1 MKKSISLLL
10 IALMMITVLFVS
22 ISCKEAAEEPQ
33 DQGTVVTFDTQ
44 GGSAIDPV
52 AVEPGTKVI
61 KPKKNPTYSGNV
73 FLGWY
78 TDKAGTTE
86 YDFSAVVNESITLY
100 AKWQDQTS
108 YEHSDPILP
117 KGSVALNNNSFTI
130 PTNWSVNPK
139 GWSAANGKTDLPAA
153 IYSFTG
159 ERTNVTNVTPELKAA
174 VAAASADPTFFD
186 ETPKKI
192 LFLFSDGWGVT
203 EVNMSREYK
212 GELIMDSLPYKTES
226 KTDSYKQYSFT
237 DASVNSDYTSHTTTD
252 SCAGGT
258 QVLAGYKTRYGYIAL
273 DVDANPVTTLI
284 EAAHAKGWAT
294 ANVTND
300 NIVDAT
306 PSAAMIHDTNRYHSD
321 VLYYKALKYALAEQ
335 GLDLLMGWDWGMS
348 TYYAT
353 GDWASRLLSAEKEGI
368 KDAIS
373 RQKLT
378 SAAAKA
384 DYSDPI
390 KYFKGLSTD
399 EKYKVASFS
408 VYYTLW
414 ENQDPARR
422 NSFQRWT
429 TTGSGELT
437 QYLTWL
443 ESPSGLAAAI
453 ANLDSTFGNPADF
466 VTRYTKFKDIVE
478 NTDFS
483 KPLLGCWTSDGN
495 DYDSNTPNRGYTIH
509 GSIGKAYP
517 SYPEMVAYTIYQLD
531 KEAGVDG
538 GFFTIIENTCTDG
551 WGHSN
556 NQDTKVYSMMNEVQC
571 FDEGVAIAVKYVL
584 EHPDTLLVLSADHET
599 GGYRLREG
607 WETDF
612 SMISSTT
619 TGHSSQN
626 VPLYAFGAGA
636 QNFSAEAI
644 LAKYGSQANAGV
656 EQDGKIHEGWITG
669 ALMGELITGEAFG
682 LTGNAAYKGQ
692 PFTTSGTPYGG
703 RLWEN

>member
-10 IALMMITVLFVS
+10 IALMMLAVLFIS
-22 ISCKEAAEEPQ
+22 ISCGGQPSEEPQ
-33 DQGTVVTFDTQ
+33 PQGTIVTFDTQ
-44 GGSAIDPV
+44 GGSKIDPV
-52 AVEPGTKVI
+52 SVEPGTKVI

-78 TDKAGTTE
+78 TDKAGTKE
-86 YDFSAVVNESITLY
+86 YDFSSPVTESITLY
-100 AKWQDQTS
+100 AKWIDQTT

-130 PTNWSVNPK
+130 PMDWSVNPK
-139 GWSAANGKTDLPAA
+139 GKTGLPAA
-153 IYSFTG
+153 IYSFSG
-159 ERTNVTNVTPELKAA
+159 ERTNVTNVTDALVNA
-174 VAAASADPTFFD
+174 VKNTPQDFFD

-192 LFLFSDGWGVT
+192 LFVFSDGWGVT
-203 EVNMSREYK
+203 GVNMSREYK
-212 GELIMDSLPYKTES
+212 GDLILDALPYKTES
-226 KTDSYKQYSFT
+226 KTDAYKQYSFT
-237 DASVNSDYTSHTTTD
+237 DSKVNSDYTSHVTTD

-258 QVLAGYKTRYGYIAL
+258 QVLAGYKTRYGYISL

-284 EAAHAKGWAT
+284 EAAHAKGWKT

-300 NIVDAT
+300 NVVDAT

-321 VLYYKALKYALAEQ
+321 VLYYKALKFALAEQ

-348 TYYAT
+348 TYYAS
-353 GDWASRLLSAEKEGI
+353 GDWASRLLNAEKEGI
-368 KDAIS
+368 KDAVS
-373 RQKLT
+373 RQKI
-378 SAAAKA
+378 SSY
-384 DYSDPI
+384 DGGDPI
-390 KYFKGLSTD
+390 AYFKKLSND
-399 EKYKVASFS
+399 EKYKMASFS

-414 ENQDPARR
+414 ENQDPSRR
-422 NSFQRWT
+422 NAFMGWGDGTRSA
-429 TTGSGELT
+429 ELA

-453 ANLDSTFGNPADF
+453 ANLNSTFADPSAVVPRF
-466 VTRYTKFKDIVE
+466 TKFKDVVE
-478 NTDFS
+478 NKDFS
-483 KPLLGCWTSDGN
+483 KPIQGSWTSDGN
-495 DYDSNTPNRGYTIH
+495 DYESNSPNRGYTIH
-509 GSIGKAYP
+509 GTIGKNYP
-517 SYPEMVAYTIYQLD
+517 SWPEMVAYTIYQMD

-538 GFFTIIENTCTDG
+538 GFFAIIENTCTDG

-556 NQDTKVYSMMNEVQC
+556 NQDTKVYSMMNEIQC

-584 EHPDTLLVLSADHET
+584 EHPDTLLVVSADHET
-599 GGYRLREG
+599 GGYRLRDG
-607 WETDF
+607 WKTDF

-644 LAKYGSQANAGV
+644 LAKYGSQANAGL
-656 EQDGKIHEGWITG
+656 EQDGKVHEGWIAG
-669 ALMGELITGEAFG
+669 ALMGEMITGEAFG
-682 LTGNAAYKGQ
+682 QTGNNTYKGQ